1 MNKHFI
7 PLQEDLYKQIH
18 LLISNNTSGTFLKE
32 KHVVLMGTAKPL
44 FFEDFDP
51 GKLFDGS
58 EKSMLPRTMENMF
71 HLVNIIPNSLP
82 LLEGAT
88 PLYESYR
95 TLINNLVPTTRSVTI
110 NDAQKATLYL
120 KELVTDL
127 DQVHMPPK
135 IPRLS
140 LYLQYKERYSSK
152 ALDVK
157 RELEVQRGKLSHE
170 EYSDWYASKGVL
182 LESERDGL
190 YMKWETLGDKS
201 GVEKRLALLDLQDH
215 VKPLNDLKAILEASK
230 KNSVLHDNGQ
240 YMPVQFVPRNWCHLY
255 LKKR

>member
-1 MNKHFI
+1 MYKRIHF
-7 PLQEDLYKQIH
+7 
-18 LLISNNTSGTFLKE
+18 LISSNISETSTGH
-32 KHVVLMGTAKPL
+32 KHVILLKTAKSL

-58 EKSMLPRTMENMF
+58 ENSMLPRTMENMF

-82 LLEGAT
+82 LLQGT
-88 PLYESYR
+88 KPLYETFKAWVYNL
-95 TLINNLVPTTRSVTI
+95 TLINRNVAPIDIQNAS
-110 NDAQKATLYL
+110 LYL
-120 KELVTDL
+120 KELVTDF
-127 DQVHMPPK
+127 DQVHVNAH

-201 GVEKRLALLDLQDH
+201 GVEKRLVLLDLQDH
-215 VKPLNDLKAILEASK
+215 AKPLNDLKAILEASK
-230 KNSVLHDNGQ
+230 KPSVLHDDRQ
-240 YMPVQFVPRNWCHLY
+240 YLPVQFVPRNWHHLY
-255 LKKR
+255 LPKRYSHHINN

>member
-1 MNKHFI
+1 M
-7 PLQEDLYKQIH
+7 QEELYKRIH
-18 LLISNNTSGTFLKE
+18 FLISNSISGISTGNKQ
-32 KHVVLMGTAKPL
+32 VILMGTAKPL

-58 EKSMLPRTMENMF
+58 ENSMLPRTMENMF
-71 HLVNIIPNSLP
+71 SLVNIIPSSLP
-82 LLEGAT
+82 LFQST
-88 PLYESYR
+88 RPLYEMYKALVYNL
-95 TLINNLVPTTRSVTI
+95 TLIKRNVALSDVQN
-110 NDAQKATLYL
+110 AALYL
-120 KELVTDL
+120 KELVTDFEK
-127 DQVHMPPK
+127 VHIAAH

-140 LYLQYKERYSSK
+140 LYLQYKDRYSSK

-157 RELEVQRGKLSHE
+157 REMEVQRGKLSHE

-215 VKPLNDLKAILEASK
+215 IKPLNDLKAILEASK
-230 KNSVLHDNGQ
+230 KPSVLLEDSQ
-240 YMPVQFVPRNWCHLY
+240 YMPVQFEPRNWCHLY
-255 LKKR
+255 LPKRYIK